1 MPQEKQTL
9 GQAIDQIMAA
19 LEPLDGST
27 RKTALIAVCAQLSVD
42 LPSKSPAVHNL
53 GALLPAAMAAT
64 GTADTA
70 VSQTIHPQIDIR
82 SLKESK
88 KPGSAQ
94 QMACVVAYYL
104 KELVPPAERKES
116 INASDLEILFK
127 QARFKLP
134 KRIGQV
140 LPDAKSAGYFD
151 SAGRGEYKL
160 NAVGHNLVVHNLPSG
175 SADTE

>member
-9 GQAIDQIMAA
+9 GQAIDQIMTA
-19 LEPLDGST
+19 LEPLDVST
-27 RKTALIAVCAQLSVD
+27 RKTALIAVCTQLSVD
-42 LPSKSPAVHNL
+42 LPSKSPAVQSL
-53 GALLPAAMAAT
+53 GALSPATMTAVAT
-64 GTADTA
+64 TDAG
-70 VSQTIHPQIDIR
+70 VSQTVHPQVDIR

-88 KPGSAQ
+88 KPATAQ
-94 QMACVVAYYL
+94 QMACIVAYYL
-104 KELVPPAERKES
+104 KELVPTAERKES

-134 KRIGQV
+134 KRIAQV

-175 SADTE
+175 SADAE